1 MILQVNKKRLK
12 DKEAPENFSDDV
24 FLDFYYE
31 LQAYSTKQKIIPSS
45 EYPRKSGKTT
55 TLKNLAERYEVPY
68 ISNLSNAKE
77 IRESIRL
84 AEQNNRMVIV
94 DEVDTLSILEL
105 NKLGIEAV
113 GIVQNNN
120 KNIQVSPSKKGKTHE
135 VFEDYINISSIRKME
150 GYIAAQTGK
159 TLIYLSSEK
168 EFDFEGDEYNQ
179 DNSRQD
185 FYIDS
190 VYLLD
195 DTGKTI
201 KKLM

>member
-1 MILQVNKKRLK
+1 MILQVNKKKLK
-12 DKEAPENFSDDV
+12 DKDRPDNFSEDV
-24 FLDFYYE
+24 FLDFCDG
-31 LQAYSTKQKIIPSS
+31 LQAYSKKQKLIPSS

-55 TLKNLAERYEVPY
+55 TLKNLAERYELPY
-68 ISNLSNAKE
+68 ISNLSNYKAV
-77 IRESIRL
+77 RENIRL

-94 DEVDTLSILEL
+94 DEVDTSTILEL
-105 NKLGIEAV
+105 NKLGIVAV

-120 KNIQVSPSKKGKTHE
+120 KNIQVSPSKRSKTNE
-135 VFEDYINISSIRKME
+135 IFEDYIEISSVTKLLDGIEARAKQ
-150 GYIAAQTGK
+150 YDIH
-159 TLIYLSSEK
+159 LPYDK
-168 EFDFEGDEYNQ
+168 EFYN
-179 DNSRQD
+179 DSYGIENQD